1 MSRDSIGRLL
11 GVALVVCLVCSVLV
25 SLTAVGLRE
34 RQERNKLT
42 EKRRQILQIA
52 NLYDPARPVEEQF
65 RQIQTRIVD
74 LEQGRFVTL
83 EDRQALHDR
92 SYPIPV
98 DRDTAGIGTRARH
111 MEIYLVARQGRLQ
124 LLILPVY
131 GKGLW
136 STMYGFVALGPD
148 LTTINGF
155 GFYQHGETPGLGGE
169 VDNPA
174 WRAKWPGKSVYDQ
187 DNRLRIEV
195 LKGTVDP
202 RSPESRYQ
210 VDGLAGATLTARG
223 VSNLLRFWLGENG
236 YQPLLHQLRSTGGV
250 LP

>member
-25 SLTAVGLRE
+25 SLTAVGLRD
-34 RQERNKLT
+34 RQERNKLS

-98 DRDTAGIGTRARH
+98 DRDTAGKIGRAH
-111 MEIYLVARQGRLQ
+111 V
-124 LLILPVY
+124 
-131 GKGLW
+131 
-136 STMYGFVALGPD
+136 
-148 LTTINGF
+148 
-155 GFYQHGETPGLGGE
+155 
-169 VDNPA
+169 
-174 WRAKWPGKSVYDQ
+174 
-187 DNRLRIEV
+187 
-195 LKGTVDP
+195 
-202 RSPESRYQ
+202 
-210 VDGLAGATLTARG
+210 
-223 VSNLLRFWLGENG
+223 
-236 YQPLLHQLRSTGGV
+236 
-250 LP
+250 